1 MEVTEEDGLM
11 NVGLILFLDSWRLTV
26 YPAVSLASENV
37 RF

>member
-1 MEVTEEDGLM
+1 MK
-11 NVGLILFLDSWRLTV
+11 LINDSSPTIAVYGRITA